1 MSFVQYHKPCPLCG
15 SSDAASIND
24 DGSAYCFSCYTRIP
38 NYDNPEEKVEDF
50 RTYKNNSMNNNEGSF
65 SPLTDRSI
73 SLETAKK
80 FGVKSTT
87 NSDGSVQSH
96 LYPYYIANEMVGTK
110 VRNCKTKEFNWR
122 G

>member
-50 RTYKNNSMNNNEGSF
+50 RTYKMMGGTDSF
-65 SPLTDRSI
+65 Q
-73 SLETAKK
+73 E
-80 FGVKSTT
+80 F
-87 NSDGSVQSH
+87 
-96 LYPYYIANEMVGTK
+96 ANKPKREI
-110 VRNCKTKEFNWR
+110 
-122 G
+122 